1 MEAFRGNGWTKGGV
15 LDVSGEGAK
24 PSAMG
29 QVAMA
34 TDHGGRRGA
43 PIDASG
49 QSRGGGTWRLEE
61 SGQER
66 PSAGL
71 DASSGGER
79 AREGESAAPWGR

>member
-1 MEAFRGNGWTKGGV
+1 MEAFRGSGSVQKGV

-24 PSAMG
+24 PSAVG

-43 PIDASG
+43 PTGASG
-49 QSRGGGTWRLEE
+49 QSRGGGTWRSKE

-66 PSAGL
+66 PSTGL
-71 DASSGGER
+71 DASLGGER